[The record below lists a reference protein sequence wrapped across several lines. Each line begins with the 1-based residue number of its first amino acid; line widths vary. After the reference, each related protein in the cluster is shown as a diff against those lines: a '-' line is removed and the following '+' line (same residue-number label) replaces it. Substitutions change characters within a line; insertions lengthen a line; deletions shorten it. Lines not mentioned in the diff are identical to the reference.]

1 MNILEVK
8 NLTVVAHDKTILSD
22 ISFSLATGESLAIM
36 GPNGSG
42 KSTLAKVLLGHPD
55 YQVIGGSLLFNGRDL
70 LALKPEER
78 AAAGLFLSFQE
89 PREIAGLDLFS
100 FLFDAHRALKEA
112 RGETVPSVFEFKPIL
127 DAELEALQ
135 VKGDWS
141 TRSLNQDFSGGEK
154 KKAELL
160 QLALAEPKLAILDEI
175 DSGLDVD
182 ALAVA
187 GRALARA
194 KDKGTSFITIT
205 HYRRVLEYIK
215 PDKVLVLAD
224 GKVAAYGGPELAD
237 KLELEG
243 FKAL

>member
-1 MNILEVK
+1 M
-8 NLTVVAHDKTILSD
+8 
-22 ISFSLATGESLAIM
+22 
-36 GPNGSG
+36 
-42 KSTLAKVLLGHPD
+42 
-55 YQVIGGSLLFNGRDL
+55 
-70 LALKPEER
+70 
-78 AAAGLFLSFQE
+78 
-89 PREIAGLDLFS
+89 
-100 FLFDAHRALKEA
+100 
-112 RGETVPSVFEFKPIL
+112 
-127 DAELEALQ
+127 
-135 VKGDWS
+135 
-141 TRSLNQDFSGGEK
+141 NQDFSGGEK

-237 KLELEG
+237 KFELEG